1 MISFLCQKIMFMNKR
16 IIVTGA
22 TKGIGKAV
30 TEAFAAEGFDLA
42 LCSRTLK
49 DLEDFK
55 SELKAKHP
63 EIEVLIK
70 ATDMSKKQ
78 EVLDFAEFVKSKWSQ
93 VDVLVNNAGVFFP
106 GEILKED
113 DGILETMTETNLYSA
128 YYLTRSVVPIMLPQK
143 SGHIFNMCSIASLIA
158 YPNGGAYSI
167 TKFALLGFS
176 KVLREE
182 LKEKG
187 IRVTSIMPGATWS
200 NSWAGVDLPKERLME
215 AEDIASAIL
224 NAWKMGPSAVVEEV
238 IIRPQLGDL

>member
-1 MISFLCQKIMFMNKR
+1 MNKR

-30 TEAFAAEGFDLA
+30 TEAFAAEGFDLS

-93 VDVLVNNAGVFFP
+93 VDVLVNNAGVFFR
-106 GEILKED
+106 
-113 DGILETMTETNLYSA
+113 A
-128 YYLTRSVVPIMLPQK
+128 R
-143 SGHIFNMCSIASLIA
+143 F
-158 YPNGGAYSI
+158 
-167 TKFALLGFS
+167 
-176 KVLREE
+176 
-182 LKEKG
+182 
-187 IRVTSIMPGATWS
+187 
-200 NSWAGVDLPKERLME
+200 
-215 AEDIASAIL
+215 
-224 NAWKMGPSAVVEEV
+224 
-238 IIRPQLGDL
+238 

>member
-1 MISFLCQKIMFMNKR
+1 
-16 IIVTGA
+16 
-22 TKGIGKAV
+22 
-30 TEAFAAEGFDLA
+30 
-42 LCSRTLK
+42 
-49 DLEDFK
+49 
-55 SELKAKHP
+55 
-63 EIEVLIK
+63 
-70 ATDMSKKQ
+70 
-78 EVLDFAEFVKSKWSQ
+78 
-93 VDVLVNNAGVFFP
+93 
-106 GEILKED
+106 
-113 DGILETMTETNLYSA
+113 MTETNLYSA